1 MNSATRV
8 LGWIYVS
15 FALCDA
21 AENRGKHYSCRS
33 IDRIYYVVTVVQPCQ
48 NIAASKRRTVF
59 SNGGNEGTAVQPV
72 IDFTVR
78 PMQPGRRTAPAL
90 SDSESNLE
98 RGHE

>member
-1 MNSATRV
+1 MNSATARI

-15 FALCDA
+15 FALYDA
-21 AENRGKHYSCRS
+21 AENRGKHYSRRS
-33 IDRIYYVVTVVQPCQ
+33 IDRNYYVVTVVQPCQ
-48 NIAASKRRTVF
+48 NITASNRRTVF

-78 PMQPGRRTAPAL
+78 PMQPGRTAPAL